1 MNRPAEPDRSL
12 HGARLA
18 LHAAIAHGSA
28 AASAVAALG
37 LAWLLRDEVPAA
49 GLVGWLAGLTAV
61 LGLRVGL
68 TRWHRA
74 AAAGAGTSAWLGRYR
89 LVFLLH
95 GLAWG
100 WPGIVLVPALGHG
113 GVEALVFLL
122 VALAGGALVI
132 GAFDLTA
139 GALFAG
145 PVLASLLI
153 GLTSSRDD
161 HAAVLALPAL
171 MFLVVM
177 AIAARRGD
185 RALRALVKAQA
196 AAVER
201 TEAARAAA
209 AAAEQALR
217 ALGQQ
222 HDLMQ
227 QLLRGTPQG
236 YWFVDV
242 QGRTTDLNP
251 AMCRMLGR
259 EREQL
264 VGRPALDLFEGEARA
279 ALERE
284 LERRRRGEPSTYEI
298 DIDRPDGTRVHAINS
313 ATPLKDAEG
322 RAAGSVGLWTDL
334 TAQKRTEQELQAS
347 RAAAEAGAEYLRR
360 TLEATGDA
368 IFASDAEDPR
378 QPVRFVN
385 QQMLHM
391 WGLPA
396 EKAHRLTPAEIMAAA
411 RPLFIDAAAENARVA
426 AIIAGNQAADDR
438 LELRD
443 GRVLRRRCE
452 PARVDQ
458 RWVRVWSFR
467 DITAEERALQVLQST
482 GAEQRALLDAFPGF
496 ISAVDHELRYTYV
509 NQRLAELW
517 QRPRESI
524 VGHTTAE
531 VLGEERAGQI
541 REELAGALTGA
552 VVKVERSYPAGPGRA
567 RIDVEV
573 THVAGPVRADGSRT
587 CYAFGIDITER
598 NLAREALIAA
608 RDDAERANRAKSQF
622 LSHMSHELR
631 TPMNAVVGFAQLLAH
646 DAQPPLAP
654 HQQGYVHEMQRAARH
669 LLGLINEVLDL
680 GRIESGQLV
689 VERAAV
695 PVDELVAECLALV
708 QPLALQRG
716 VRLHTALTAPRQAQ
730 AWADRRRL
738 EQVLLNLLGNGVKYN
753 RVGGEVGVDWQLEE
767 TSAGAQLVIA
777 VRDTGVGLSAAQ
789 RERLF
794 QPFERL
800 GAERGGVE
808 GTGIGLALS
817 LRLVQAMGGDIR
829 VTSTPGA
836 GSTFSVVLPAVSST
850 LVAHP
855 VRPAYPAHPAL
866 ATHPAHPMLPAP
878 AGPPAARRRV
888 LYIEDNPVNV
898 VVMEAM
904 LARLPEVRL
913 ESAEQPMEGLQRAM
927 RDPPD
932 LVLLDIQMPEMDGFE
947 VLARLRAHA
956 ATAQVPVLA
965 VSASAMQADR
975 DAALA
980 AGFAEYLT
988 KPVDLAVLSDAVR
1001 RYARPQ

>member
-1 MNRPAEPDRSL
+1 MARSAEPGRSL
-12 HGARLA
+12 PGARLA
-18 LHAAIAHGSA
+18 LHAGIAHSSA

-49 GLVGWLAGLTAV
+49 GLAGWLAALAAV

-68 TRWHRA
+68 ARWHRA
-74 AAAGAGTSAWLGRYR
+74 AGASTADWLGRYR

-95 GLAWG
+95 GLVWG
-100 WPGIVLVPALGHG
+100 WPGVALAPQLGHG
-113 GVEALVFLL
+113 GLDAMVLLL

-132 GAFDLTA
+132 GAFDLA
-139 GALFAG
+139 ASALFAG
-145 PVLASLLI
+145 PVLASLLV
-153 GLTSSRDD
+153 GLAASRDD
-161 HAAVLALPAL
+161 HAAVLGLPTL
-171 MFLVVM
+171 MFVVVM

-185 RALRALVKAQA
+185 RALRALVNAQA
-196 AAVER
+196 SAAER
-201 TEAARAAA
+201 TEAARASA

-236 YWFVDV
+236 YWFIDAE
-242 QGRTTDLNP
+242 GRTTDLNP

-264 VGRPALDLFEGEARA
+264 LGRPALDLFEGDARE

-298 DIDRPDGTRVHAINS
+298 DIERPDGTRVHAMAS
-313 ATPLKDAEG
+313 ATPLKDREG
-322 RAAGSVGLWTDL
+322 RPAGSVGLWTNL
-334 TAQKRTEQELQAS
+334 TAQKRTEEELQAS

-385 QQMLHM
+385 QQMLQM
-391 WGLPA
+391 WGLPP
-396 EKAHRLTPAEIMAAA
+396 EKARALTPAEIMAAA
-411 RPLFIDAAAENARVA
+411 RPLFIDAAAESARVA

-452 PARVDQ
+452 PARVGQ
-458 RWVRVWSFR
+458 RQVRVWSFR
-467 DITAEERALQVLQST
+467 DITAEERALHVLQST

-496 ISAVDHELRYTYV
+496 ISAADHELRYTYV

-517 QRPRESI
+517 QRPREAI
-524 VGHTTAE
+524 VGHTAAE
-531 VLGEERAGQI
+531 VLGEERARQI
-541 REELAGALTGA
+541 REELAGALGGA
-552 VVKVERSYPAGPGRA
+552 AVKVERSYPAGPGRA

-573 THVAGPVRADGSRT
+573 THVAGPVRPDGSRT

-646 DAQPPLAP
+646 NADPPLAP

-680 GRIESGQLV
+680 GRIEAGQLV

-716 VRLHTALTAPRQAQ
+716 VRLHTALAAPRRAQ

-753 RVGGEVGVDWQLEE
+753 RFGGEVGVDWQLEE

-800 GAERGGVE
+800 GAERGSVE

-836 GSTFSVVLPAVSST
+836 GSTFSVALPAVST
-850 LVAHP
+850 AVAHA
-855 VRPAYPAHPAL
+855 VHRAYPAHPAV
-866 ATHPAHPMLPAP
+866 ATHPAQPMAP
-878 AGPPAARRRV
+878 VAAGLAAARRRV

-904 LARLPEVRL
+904 LGRRPEVRL
-913 ESAEQPMEGLQRAM
+913 ESAEQPMEGLQRAL

-932 LVLLDIQMPEMDGFE
+932 LVLLDIQMPGMDGFE

-988 KPVDLAVLSDAVR
+988 KPVDLAALSDAVR
-1001 RYARPQ
+1001 RYVR